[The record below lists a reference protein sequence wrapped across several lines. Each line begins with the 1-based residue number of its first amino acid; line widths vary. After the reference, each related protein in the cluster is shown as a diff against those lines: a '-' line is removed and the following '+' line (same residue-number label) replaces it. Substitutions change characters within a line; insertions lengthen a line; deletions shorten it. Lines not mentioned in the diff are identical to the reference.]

1 MSDLS
6 HLDEHGR
13 ARMVDVGGKA
23 ATKRH
28 ATAEGFVR
36 ISREL
41 AQKIAAH
48 AVAKGNLLD
57 VARVAGILAAKRTD
71 ALIPMCHS
79 LPLDGIEVDAAL
91 VERDGQPFVRLTAT
105 ARVEA
110 KTGVEME
117 AFTAVAVA
125 ALTVVDMGKAV
136 DPEMVIE
143 GIRLLEKGGGKK
155 GLWRASGFAGGRP

>member
-1 MSDLS
+1 MSTLS
-6 HLDEHGR
+6 HLDEQGR
-13 ARMVDVGGKA
+13 ARMVDVGAKA
-23 ATKRH
+23 VTKRH

-41 AQKIAAH
+41 AEKIRSNT
-48 AVAKGNLLD
+48 VAKGNLLD
-57 VARVAGILAAKRTD
+57 VARIAGILAAKRTD
-71 ALIPMCHS
+71 QLIPMCHS
-79 LPLDGIEVDAAL
+79 LPLDGIDVEAKL
-91 VERDGQPFVRLTAT
+91 IERDSGPVVHITAT

-155 GLWRASGFAGGRP
+155 GLWKPGSRP

>member
-1 MSDLS
+1 
-6 HLDEHGR
+6 
-13 ARMVDVGGKA
+13 MVDVGGKA
-23 ATKRH
+23 VTARH
-28 ATAEGFVR
+28 ARAEGFVR

-41 AQKIAAH
+41 ADKIQSNT
-48 AVAKGNLLD
+48 VAKGNLLD

-71 ALIPMCHS
+71 QLIPMCHS
-79 LPLDGIEVDAAL
+79 LPLDGIDIEAKVI
-91 VERDGQPFVRLTAT
+91 ERADGPAVHLTAT

-155 GLWRASGFAGGRP
+155 GLWKPGAKP